1 MATSTMGAAR
11 KRLTPEEV
19 KKREEQDEMVTA
31 AFALTHFMFL
41 RDRIQADDR
50 ENHPSKKRKIIKKDD
65 TEETLELLLRWT
77 SDPPKNLPEATMA
90 VLGRCS
96 KPIWKQLTKSDVKKD
111 QNRLMLGKA
120 QVDKNFLPLFEE
132 SDTLLGKEGTRVS
145 VYGPD
150 GKVYEMMFKMWNE
163 KKTPVLMSGWN
174 KFVKE
179 YKLSMY
185 CDFLTVLMFMHKE
198 TREICVAI
206 DFTRHPIVKQL
217 SERISKIVF
226 KVED

>member
-1 MATSTMGAAR
+1 MGATR

-19 KKREEQDEMVTA
+19 KKRDEQDDMVTA

-41 RDRIQADDR
+41 RDRIQADDH
-50 ENHPSKKRKIIKKDD
+50 EKHPSRKRKIIKRDD
-65 TEETLELLLRWT
+65 KEETLKLLLRWT
-77 SDPPKNLPEATMA
+77 SEPPKNLPEATMA

-96 KPIWKQLTKSDVKKD
+96 KPIRKQLTTSDVKAD
-111 QNRLMLGKA
+111 QNRLMLSKA
-120 QVDKNFLPLFEE
+120 QVDKKFLFLFEE
-132 SDTLLGKEGTRVS
+132 SDTLFGKEGTRVS

-150 GKVYEMMFKMWNE
+150 GKVHEMMFKMWNE
-163 KKTPVLMSGWN
+163 KAPVLTSGWN
-174 KFVKE
+174 TFVKE

-185 CDFLTVLMFMHKE
+185 CDFLTVLMFRHKE
-198 TREICVAI
+198 TSEICVAI

-226 KVED
+226 KGEDQD